1 MQVLWVNM
9 ITAVCLSLALAYEP
23 AEPDV
28 MRRPPRTPGGPII
41 TRGEL
46 GFVLIVSVLV
56 GGSTLLAF
64 EAALAVTADLD
75 HARTV
80 AVLTLVLAQLAYLF
94 NCRFITRSSVTPAV
108 LRGNPAIWWSALALI
123 AVQLVY
129 TYAPFMHELFDSR
142 ALAPRSWI
150 LPLALAVV
158 VFVAIEAIK
167 SVRHVPH

>member
-1 MQVLWVNM
+1 M
-9 ITAVCLSLALAYEP
+9 
-23 AEPDV
+23 
-28 MRRPPRTPGGPII
+28 
-41 TRGEL
+41 
-46 GFVLIVSVLV
+46 
-56 GGSTLLAF
+56 
-64 EAALAVTADLD
+64 
-75 HARTV
+75 
-80 AVLTLVLAQLAYLF
+80 
-94 NCRFITRSSVTPAV
+94 